1 MVHRRV
7 GLVAVLLIA
16 VATGGCTPSPA
27 AATRRPAAA
36 TYEEYFVAACAA
48 WDSLFRAVGN
58 PDTGSGSDLS
68 RALDAAVAA
77 GDVAAAQLAAE
88 GMARELKAARE
99 QVAVARG
106 WPPRTAMMVQLDR
119 VLAAFEV
126 GTAAKLAVAKGE
138 PNAVDPQAAFEQA
151 GGLEAW
157 FAMIEAG
164 RAAGLGAADGSN
176 RQCANSIT
184 P

>member
-1 MVHRRV
+1 MDIRRLRGV
-7 GLVAVLLIA
+7 VVMLIVTVAGA
-16 VATGGCTPSPA
+16 ACMPKPA
-27 AATRRPAAA
+27 AAS
-36 TYEEYFVAACAA
+36 YEEYFVAACAA
-48 WDSLFRAVGN
+48 FDGLFRAVGN

-68 RALDAAVAA
+68 RALDAAVTARDVASAERAAA
-77 GDVAAAQLAAE
+77 G
-88 GMARELKAARE
+88 MAKELKAARE
-99 QVAVARG
+99 QVAVAAG
-106 WPPRTAMMVQLDR
+106 WAPRTAMMVQLDR

-126 GTAAKLAVAKGE
+126 GTAAKLAVAKGT
-138 PNAVDPQAAFEQA
+138 PNAVDPQAAFEGA

>member
-1 MVHRRV
+1 M

-16 VATGGCTPSPA
+16 VATGGCAPSPA
-27 AATRRPAAA
+27 AATPRPAAA

-48 WDSLFRAVGN
+48 WDALFRAVGN

-68 RALDAAVAA
+68 RALDSAMTT
-77 GDVAAAQLAAE
+77 GDVASAERAASA
-88 GMARELKAARE
+88 MAQELKAGRE
-99 QVAVARG
+99 QAAMARG
-106 WPPRTAMMVQLDR
+106 WAPRAAVMAQFDR

-138 PNAVDPQAAFEQA
+138 PNAVDPQAAFEGA

-157 FAMIEAG
+157 FAMIDAM
-164 RAAGLGAADGSN
+164 RAAGGGAATDPS
-176 RQCANSIT
+176 CANTGIS

>member
-1 MVHRRV
+1 MDLRR
-7 GLVAVLLIA
+7 LRSLTRVLLVIVAA
-16 VATGGCTPSPA
+16 VGCTPKPA
-27 AATRRPAAA
+27 AAS
-36 TYEEYFVAACAA
+36 YEEYFVAACAA
-48 WDSLFRAVGN
+48 FDGLFRAVGN

-68 RALDAAVAA
+68 RALEAAVTARDVASAERAAA
-77 GDVAAAQLAAE
+77 G
-88 GMARELKAARE
+88 MASELKAARQ
-99 QVAVARG
+99 QVVVAAG
-106 WPPRTAMMVQLDR
+106 WAPRTAMMVQLDR

-126 GTAAKLAVAKGE
+126 GTAAKLALAKGT
-138 PNAVDPQAAFEQA
+138 PNAVDPQAAFEGA

-164 RAAGLGAADGSN
+164 RAAGLGAVDGSN

>member
-1 MVHRRV
+1 MRLRC
-7 GLVAVLLIA
+7 VAVVLIVA
-16 VATGGCTPSPA
+16 VAA
-27 AATRRPAAA
+27 AACAPQPRLASS
-36 TYEEYFVAACAA
+36 YEEYFVAACAA
-48 WDSLFRAVGN
+48 WDGLFRAVGN
-58 PDTGSGSDLS
+58 PDTGNGSDLS
-68 RALDAAVAA
+68 RALDAAMTA
-77 GDVAAAQLAAE
+77 GDVASAERAAAE
-88 GMARELKAARE
+88 MARELKAARE
-99 QVAVARG
+99 QAAVARG
-106 WPPRTAMMVQLDR
+106 WAPRTAMMVEFDR

-126 GTAAKLAVAKGE
+126 GTAAKLAVAKSV

-157 FAMIEAG
+157 FAMIESG

>member
-1 MVHRRV
+1 MVHRRLGV
-7 GLVAVLLIA
+7 VAVLLVV
-16 VATGGCTPSPA
+16 VATGGCTPGLA
-27 AATRRPAAA
+27 AATARPPAG

-48 WDSLFRAVGN
+48 FDGLFRAVGN

-68 RALDAAVAA
+68 RALDAAMTA
-77 GDVAAAQLAAE
+77 GDVPSAERAAA
-88 GMARELKAARE
+88 GMASELKAARA
-99 QVAVARG
+99 QVAVAAG
-106 WPPRTAMMVQLDR
+106 WAPRTAMMVQLDR

-126 GTAAKLAVAKGE
+126 GTSAKLAVAKGA

-157 FAMIEAG
+157 FAMIEAA

>member
-1 MVHRRV
+1 MGSHRLRV
-7 GLVAVLLIA
+7 IAAMLVVAVA
-16 VATGGCTPSPA
+16 GA
-27 AATRRPAAA
+27 ACAPKPAAA

-48 WDSLFRAVGN
+48 WDGLFRAVGN

-68 RALDAAVAA
+68 RSLDAAVTAH
-77 GDVAAAQLAAE
+77 DVPSAERAAA

-99 QVAVARG
+99 QVAVAAG
-106 WPPRTAMMVQLDR
+106 WAPRTAMMVQLDR
-119 VLAAFEV
+119 VLGAFEV
-126 GTAAKLAVAKGE
+126 GTAAKLAVAKGT
-138 PNAVDPQAAFEQA
+138 PNAVDPQAAFEGA

-157 FAMIEAG
+157 FAMIDAG

>member
-1 MVHRRV
+1 MGSHRLRV
-7 GLVAVLLIA
+7 IATTLIVVAA
-16 VATGGCTPSPA
+16 GAACMPKPA
-27 AATRRPAAA
+27 AAS
-36 TYEEYFVAACAA
+36 YEEYFVAACAA
-48 WDSLFRAVGN
+48 WDGLFRAVGN
-58 PDTGSGSDLS
+58 PDTGGGSDLS
-68 RALDAAVAA
+68 HALDAAVTSHDVPSAERAAA
-77 GDVAAAQLAAE
+77 GIAT
-88 GMARELKAARE
+88 ELKAARE
-99 QVAVARG
+99 QVAVAAG
-106 WPPRTAMMVQLDR
+106 WAPRSAMMAQLDR

-126 GTAAKLAVAKGE
+126 GTAAKLAVAKGT
-138 PNAVDPQAAFEQA
+138 PNAVDPQAAFEKA

>member
-1 MVHRRV
+1 MGPHRLKV
-7 GLVAVLLIA
+7 MAIVVIVAVA
-16 VATGGCTPSPA
+16 GAACVPKPA
-27 AATRRPAAA
+27 ASS
-36 TYEEYFVAACAA
+36 YEEYFVAACAA
-48 WDSLFRAVGN
+48 FDGLFRAVGN
-58 PDTGSGSDLS
+58 PDTGSDSDLS
-68 RALDAAVAA
+68 RALDAAMTA
-77 GDVAAAQLAAE
+77 GDVAAAERAAA
-88 GMARELKAARE
+88 GMATELKTARE
-99 QVAVARG
+99 QVAVAAG
-106 WPPRTAMMVQLDR
+106 WAPRTAMMVQLDR

-126 GTAAKLAVAKGE
+126 GTAAKLARAKGV
-138 PNAVDPQAAFEQA
+138 PNAVDPQAAFEGA

>member
-1 MVHRRV
+1 MDLRR
-7 GLVAVLLIA
+7 LRSLTRVLLVIVAA
-16 VATGGCTPSPA
+16 VGCTPKPA
-27 AATRRPAAA
+27 AAS
-36 TYEEYFVAACAA
+36 YEEYFVAACAA
-48 WDSLFRAVGN
+48 WDGLFRAVGN

-68 RALDAAVAA
+68 RSLDAAMTA
-77 GDVAAAQLAAE
+77 GDVPSAERAAA
-88 GMARELKAARE
+88 GMASELKAARQ
-99 QVAVARG
+99 QVAVAAG
-106 WPPRTAMMVQLDR
+106 WAPRTAMMVQLDR

-126 GTAAKLAVAKGE
+126 GTAAKLALAKGT
-138 PNAVDPQAAFEQA
+138 PNAVDPQAAFEGA

>member
-1 MVHRRV
+1 MVNRRI
-7 GLVAVLLIA
+7 VAVLLIV

-27 AATRRPAAA
+27 AATPRPAAA

-48 WDSLFRAVGN
+48 WDGLFRAVGN
-58 PDTGSGSDLS
+58 PDTASGSDLS
-68 RALDAAVAA
+68 RALEAATAS
-77 GDVAAAQLAAE
+77 GDVAAAERAAA
-88 GMARELKAARE
+88 GMATELKAARD

-106 WPPRTAMMVQLDR
+106 WAPRAAVMAQFDR

-126 GTAAKLAVAKGE
+126 GTAAKLAAAKGE
-138 PNAVDPQAAFEQA
+138 PNAVNPQAAFEGA

-157 FAMIEAG
+157 FAMIDAM
-164 RAAGLGAADGSN
+164 RAAGGGAATDPT
-176 RQCANSIT
+176 CANTGIS